1 MHRLKLWTAAV
12 AVTLA
17 AGSAAGFSWYYFAPP
32 PSQALPL
39 ADDLIA
45 ISSEQGQRLLAQSA
59 HKTDHAQ
66 LLPVFTPQRRRA
78 FCGPATSATV
88 INALLPPA
96 SRVTQ
101 FSLFDNVVG
110 IKSELDV
117 SMSGLSLE
125 EFATLLR
132 AHGLAVRTIY
142 AGQADIADFRRD
154 AQAMLAEPHTY
165 VIVNYD
171 RVALGQV
178 GPGHISPLG
187 AYHAATDRLLVMD
200 VAAYKYPYTWV
211 PTAKLWAAMSE
222 PVAGRTRGYLL
233 VSARASDSGTLNKP

>member
-1 MHRLKLWTAAV
+1 MKWVAA
-12 AVTLA
+12 LA
-17 AGSAAGFSWYYFAPP
+17 AAGVLSAVGGFSWYYLAPP
-32 PSQALPL
+32 PVANLPL
-39 ADDLIA
+39 AGGLIA
-45 ISSEQGQRLLAQSA
+45 VSSEQGQQLLAESA
-59 HKTDHAQ
+59 HRTDLDQ
-66 LLPVFTPQRRRA
+66 LDPVFVPQRRRA

-88 INALLPPA
+88 INAALRP
-96 SRVTQ
+96 SDRVTQ
-101 FSLFDNVVG
+101 YSLFDTAAAG

-125 EFATLLR
+125 ELAALLR

-233 VSARASDSGTLNKP
+233 VSARASDSGPLHRP